1 MNSSDPQATVSVL
14 DRDQIRDLM
23 TQVLTAQG
31 KDLPSGESAEL
42 REIGF
47 RSLDF
52 SELALRVEDEIGREL
67 NFDAPGLRNIRT
79 VGDVLDLLAELQD
92 AQ

>member
-1 MNSSDPQATVSVL
+1 MHERMAAQLTRNELRALLDTVVTN
-14 DRDQIRDLM
+14 RGG
-23 TQVLTAQG
+23 VA
-31 KDLPSGESAEL
+31 PSGESVDL
-42 REIGF
+42 RDIGF

-67 NFDAPGLRNIRT
+67 NFDAVGLRAILT
-79 VGDVLDLLAELQD
+79 VGDVLDLIETLQ